1 MISFIIQR
9 LLSGLTV
16 ILGVIV
22 VVFFL
27 FQVLPG
33 NPVEMMMGQRT
44 DEATRQA
51 IIEEYHL
58 DKSKPVQLCYYLN
71 DLSPLS
77 FHTKTE
83 KNKTKYEYH
92 PLISTSETVFVFKG
106 SYLGKSYQSNRKVNH
121 ILSEGFVGTFW
132 LAITAIIIACAF
144 GITMGVFAAL
154 YHNTFIDRL
163 LVTGSVIGISAP
175 SFVAG
180 TLVAYVFAF
189 LLHDV
194 TGLNLTGY
202 LFVVDP
208 FEGETLQLK
217 NLILPAFTLGIRPLA
232 IITQLTRSTMLEVM
246 QSDYIRTARA
256 KGLPETTIVWKHAL
270 KNALNP
276 VITAVSGWFASLLAG
291 AFFVEYIFSWNGLGL
306 TTINAVF
313 KLDMPVIMGSTF
325 LIASIFVVITIF
337 VDVLY
342 GIVDPRVKLN

>member
-1 MISFIIQR
+1 MLLFIIKR
-9 LLSGLTV
+9 LLAGLTV
-16 ILGVIV
+16 IFGVIV
-22 VVFFL
+22 IVFLL

-44 DEATRQA
+44 DDATRKA

-58 DKSKPVQLCYYLN
+58 DESKPVQLCYYIN
-71 DLSPLS
+71 DLLPLS
-77 FHTKTE
+77 FHE
-83 KNKTKYEYH
+83 KSPEKEEKYDYK
-92 PLISTSETVFVFKG
+92 PIISFGETILVIKPP
-106 SYLGKSYQSNRKVNH
+106 YLGKSYQSNRKVNN

-132 LAITAIIIACAF
+132 LAITAIIFACIF
-144 GITMGVFAAL
+144 GIAMGVFAAL
-154 YHNTFIDRL
+154 YHNTAIDRI
-163 LVTGSVIGISAP
+163 LVTGSVLGISAP

-180 TLVAYVFAF
+180 TLIAYVFAF
-189 LLHDV
+189 LLHDY
-194 TGLNLTGY
+194 TGLNLTGN
-202 LFVVDP
+202 LFEIDP
-208 FEGETLQLK
+208 FEGERLNLK

-232 IITQLTRSTMLEVM
+232 IITQLTRSTMLDVM

-256 KGLPETTIVWKHAL
+256 KGLSEQAIVWKHAL

-325 LIASIFVVITIF
+325 LIACVFVVITIF
-337 VDVLY
+337 VDILY
-342 GIVDPRVKLN
+342 GIIDPRIKLS